1 MSNRFRGF
9 LPVVVDIET
18 GGFNSAT
25 DAVLEIGAV
34 MVKMDKQGLLHPSD
48 TLCNHVQPF
57 HGANIEQTALEFNKI
72 VPDHPF
78 RGAISEAESLKQLF
92 KFVQDE
98 VNKQSCT
105 RAILV
110 GHNPAFDLSFL
121 NAAIARCKIKKNPFH
136 AFSTF
141 DTATLAG
148 LAYEETVLSKAVIK
162 SGEPWDSQKAH
173 SARYDADQTAELF
186 CKIVNLWKT
195 K

>member
-1 MSNRFRGF
+1 M
-9 LPVVVDIET
+9 PVIVDIET
-18 GGFNSAT
+18 GGFNAET

-34 MVKMDKQGLLHPSD
+34 IVKMDKQGLLHPSD

-57 HGANIEQTALEFNKI
+57 HGANIEQKALEFNKI
-72 VPDHPF
+72 IPDHPF
-78 RGAISEAESLKQLF
+78 RGAVSEAESLKQLF

-98 VNKQSCT
+98 INKQNCT

-121 NAAIARCKIKKNPFH
+121 NAAITRCKLKKNPFH

-148 LAYEETVLSKAVIK
+148 LAFEETVLSKAVLK
-162 SGEPWDSQKAH
+162 SGEEWDNQKAH
-173 SARYDADQTAELF
+173 SARYDADQTAKLF
-186 CKIVNLWKT
+186 CKIVNIWKG
-195 K
+195 KKPAL

>member
-9 LPVVVDIET
+9 LPIIVDIET
-18 GGFNSAT
+18 GGFNSET

-34 MVKMDKQGLLHPSD
+34 IVRMDKQGLLNPSD

-57 HGANIEQTALEFNKI
+57 HGANIEQKALEFNKI
-72 VPDHPF
+72 IPDHPF

-98 VNKQSCT
+98 VNKQKCT

-121 NAAIARCKIKKNPFH
+121 NAAITRCKMKKNPFH

-148 LAYEETVLSKAVIK
+148 LAFEETVLSKAVLK
-162 SGEPWDSQKAH
+162 SGEPWDNQKAH
-173 SARYDADQTAELF
+173 SARYDADQTAKLF
-186 CKIVNLWKT
+186 CKIVNLWKA